1 MVTKTDT
8 CTFSTFKIYPGI
20 GRRFVS
26 KNSTL
31 SYFISTKA
39 RSMFHKGTKPVYLA
53 WTMTWRGKHKK
64 IRNDDHQKRH
74 GRKHTKVRKAV
85 VGMSLDE
92 IKRKRGESRTD
103 RDASLATAAAEVK
116 ARKQKIATAK
126 KAEKAK
132 MAKSAPKAAA
142 AAPKQKVQKGGKR

>member
-8 CTFSTFKIYPGI
+8 CSYSTFKIYPGI

-26 KNSTL
+26 KNGTL
-31 SYFISTKA
+31 SYFISNKA
-39 RSMFHKGTKPVYLA
+39 RCMFHQGIRPVYLA

-64 IRNDDHQKRH
+64 IITDQGQKRQ
-74 GRKHTKVRKAV
+74 GRKAQKVRKAV

-92 IKRKRGESRTD
+92 IKRKAGESRGD
-103 RDASLATAAAEVK
+103 RDQALATATAEVK
-116 ARKQKIATAK
+116 ARKQKAAAAK

-132 MAKSAPKAAA
+132 FAKTATAAVKN
-142 AAPKQKVQKGGKR
+142 APKQKVQKGGKR

>member
-8 CTFSTFKIYPGI
+8 CSYSTFKIYPGV

-26 KNSTL
+26 KNATL
-31 SYFISTKA
+31 SYFISNKA
-39 RSMFHKGTKPVYLA
+39 RCMFHQGIKPVYLA

-64 IRNDDHQKRH
+64 IRVDDGQKRH
-74 GRKHTKVRKAV
+74 SRKAAKVRKAV

-92 IKRKRGESRTD
+92 IKRRRGESRSD
-103 RDASLATAAAEVK
+103 RDAALAEAAAQVK
-116 ARKQKIATAK
+116 ARKLKIAAEK
-126 KAEKAK
+126 KAERAK
-132 MAKSAPKAAA
+132 MAKSAPAPK

>member
-8 CTFSTFKIYPGI
+8 CSFSTFKIYPGI

-26 KNSTL
+26 KNATL
-31 SYFISTKA
+31 SYFISNKA
-39 RSMFHKGTKPVYLA
+39 RRMFHHGTKPVYLA
-53 WTMTWRGKHKK
+53 WTLTWRGKHKK
-64 IRNDDHQKRH
+64 IRDDNQQRRH
-74 GRKHTKVRKAV
+74 GRKNVKVRKAV

-103 RDASLATAAAEVK
+103 RDSALAAASAEVK
-116 ARKQKIATAK
+116 ARKQKIVAAK

-132 MAKSAPKAAA
+132 TAKSAPAPK

>member
-1 MVTKTDT
+1 MGLLYFPDIFFQMVTKTNT

-20 GRRFVS
+20 GRRFIS

-39 RSMFHKGTKPVYLA
+39 RAMFHQGIKPVYLA

-64 IRNDDHQKRH
+64 IRQDDNQKRH
-74 GRKHTKVRKAV
+74 GRKNVKVRKAV

-92 IKRKRGESRTD
+92 
-103 RDASLATAAAEVK
+103 VK
-116 ARKQKIATAK
+116 ARKQKIAAAK

-132 MAKSAPKAAA
+132 TAKAAPAPKN
-142 AAPKQKVQKGGKR
+142 AAPKQKPT